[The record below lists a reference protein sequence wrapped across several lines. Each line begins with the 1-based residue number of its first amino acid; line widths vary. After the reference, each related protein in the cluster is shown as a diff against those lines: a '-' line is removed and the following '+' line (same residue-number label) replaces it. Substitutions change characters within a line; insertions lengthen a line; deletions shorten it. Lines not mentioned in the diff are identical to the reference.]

1 MSGRNIV
8 KLSQPRVLSGGINIM
23 FDALLTP
30 EQRKLRD
37 EVRDFV
43 RNEVP
48 RSLLIDMDADKVRY
62 PKEYVQKLAKRN
74 LLGLRFPPKYG
85 GRGLKWVDDIVALE
99 EIGVLGT
106 SLGCLFSL
114 PIIVG
119 EALNVFGTNEQKTKY
134 LKPTLEGKIFCA
146 EALTEPRGGS
156 DFFGT
161 TTIAKKEGANYI
173 LKGQKRFVV
182 GADGADYFLAYA
194 RTKSE
199 GPGHESLSAF
209 LVDRGPGVKAEYVY
223 GLMGTRGGGA
233 GRLVFENAVVPQENL
248 LWKENSASDV
258 FWQMMIPERM
268 TSAGGALGT
277 ARAAIEIATR
287 YSEKRKAF
295 GKPIRKFEAVS
306 FMVADSI
313 TQLDAARG
321 LVYAAARTIDE
332 RRDSGLQRRMVSE
345 SKKFATEAAWE
356 ILNNSMQILGGIG
369 YTNVYPVERLL
380 RDSRLA
386 MIWTGTSQI
395 MNLIIQHEYYKELT
409 ERKDQVRDVEH
420 DAAEADKEDE
430 KVYE

>member
-1 MSGRNIV
+1 MV
-8 KLSQPRVLSGGINIM
+8 
-23 FDALLTP
+23 FDALLTA

-48 RSLLIDMDADKVRY
+48 RSLLIDMDSDKVRY
-62 PKEYVQKLAKRN
+62 PKEYVQKLAKKN

-119 EALNVFGTNEQKTKY
+119 EAINVFGTNEQKMRY
-134 LKPTLEGKIFCA
+134 LKPTLEGSLCCA

-161 TTIAKKEGANYI
+161 TTMAKKDGTNFI

-182 GADGADYFLAYA
+182 GADGADYFLVYA

-233 GRLVFENAVVPQENL
+233 GRLVFDNAVVPQENL
-248 LWKENSASDV
+248 LWRENSASDV

-277 ARAAIEIATR
+277 ARAAMEIATR

-295 GKPIRKFEAVS
+295 GKPIKKFEAVS

-313 TQLDAARG
+313 TQLDAARS

-332 RRDSGLQRRMVSE
+332 RKDSGLQRRMASE
-345 SKKFATEAAWE
+345 AKKFATTAAWE

-395 MNLIIQHEYYKELT
+395 MNLIIQHEYYRELT
-409 ERKDQVRDVEH
+409 ERKDKVRDVEH
-420 DAAEADKEDE
+420 DAAEADKEEE

>member
-1 MSGRNIV
+1 
-8 KLSQPRVLSGGINIM
+8 M

-30 EQRKLRD
+30 EQRRLRD

-62 PKEYVQKLAKRN
+62 PKEYVQNLAKRN

-85 GRGLKWVDDIVALE
+85 GRGLKWVDDVLALE
-99 EIGVLGT
+99 EIGVLGM

-119 EALNVFGTNEQKTKY
+119 EALNVFGTNEQKAKY
-134 LKPTLEGKIFCA
+134 LKPTLEGKLCCA

-161 TTIAKKEGANYI
+161 TTVAKKDGEDYI

-194 RTKSE
+194 KTRSDA
-199 GPGHESLSAF
+199 PGHASLSAF
-209 LVDRGPGVKAEYVY
+209 LVDRGPRVRADYVY

-233 GRLVFENAVVPQENL
+233 GRLVFDDVKVPAENL

-268 TSAGGALGT
+268 TSAAGALGT
-277 ARAAIEIATR
+277 ARAAIEIAAR

-295 GKPIRKFEAVS
+295 GKPINKFEAVS

-313 TQLDAARG
+313 TLLDAARG
-321 LVYAAARTIDE
+321 LVYAAARTVDE
-332 RRDSGLQRRMVSE
+332 RKDSGLQRRMASE
-345 SKKFATEAAWE
+345 AKKFATEAAWE

-369 YTNVYPVERLL
+369 YTNVYPIERLL

-395 MNLIIQHEYYKELT
+395 MNLIIQHEYYRELSELKE
-409 ERKDQVRDVEH
+409 KVRDVEH
-420 DAAEADKEDE
+420 DAAESDKEDE